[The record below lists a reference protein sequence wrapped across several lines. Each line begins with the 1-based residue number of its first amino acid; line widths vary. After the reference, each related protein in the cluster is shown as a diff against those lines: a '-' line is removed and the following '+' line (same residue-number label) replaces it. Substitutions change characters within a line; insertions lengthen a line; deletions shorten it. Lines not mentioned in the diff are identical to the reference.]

1 MEKMERNDSQ
11 VPIKKLDD
19 LRKEIS
25 DIDIRIIKLLEKRAQ
40 LVKDVGAV
48 KRSKKLSFYS
58 PDRETKIYEIIEQNA
73 SGDFPVKSLKTI
85 FREIMSASIK
95 LEEPLVISY
104 LGPEATFTHEAAIE
118 RFGLSL
124 HYMPEESIEDVFM
137 DVEAERADFGVVPI
151 ENSIEGVV
159 NYTLDMFVN
168 SSVKIVSEIII
179 DINHNLLS
187 KSDSLERIRSIYS
200 HPNALGQC
208 KSWIKKHLPNVSLFE
223 TTSTA
228 KAAKIAEKDETVAA
242 IASSAAAKIYSLNI
256 LARGIEDKNNNI
268 TRFLVIGNKIPKKSG
283 SDKTSFMFTIK
294 DRVGALY
301 QILEPFYRNSINLT
315 RIESRPSKQKSWSYI
330 FYVDV
335 DGHTDDRKVRESLKE
350 IEKFT
355 VFLKI
360 LGSYPKSQRS

>member
-1 MEKMERNDSQ
+1 MEKMEKYDDA
-11 VPIKKLDD
+11 VPIDTLEV
-19 LRKEIS
+19 LRKDIS
-25 DIDIRIIKLLEKRAQ
+25 DIDVKIIKLLEKRAE
-40 LVKDVGAV
+40 LVKRVGAI
-48 KRSKKLSFYS
+48 KRNEKLPFYS
-58 PDRETKIYEIIEQNA
+58 PDRETKIYKMIEENA
-73 SGDFPVKSLKTI
+73 TGYFPIKSLKTI

-124 HYMPEESIEDVFM
+124 HYIPEESIEDVFM

-179 DINHNLLS
+179 DIKHNLLS
-187 KSDSLERIRSIYS
+187 KSDNLEDIKAIYS

-208 KSWIKKHLPNVSLFE
+208 KSWIKKHLPNVVLFE
-223 TTSTA
+223 TSSTA
-228 KAAKIAEKDETVAA
+228 KAAKIAEKDESVAA
-242 IASSAAAKIYSLNI
+242 IASSAAASIYSLNI
-256 LARGIEDKNNNI
+256 LAQGIEDKINNI
-268 TRFLVIGNKIPKKSG
+268 TRFLVIGKEIPKKSG

-294 DRVGALY
+294 DKVGALY
-301 QILEPFYRNSINLT
+301 QILEPFYKREINLT
-315 RIESRPSKQKSWSYI
+315 RIESRPSRQKNWSYI
-330 FYVDV
+330 FYVDIE
-335 DGHTDDRKVRESLKE
+335 GHISDKKVQEALKD
-350 IEKFT
+350 IEKYT

-360 LGSYPKSQRS
+360 LGSYPKSERG

>member
-1 MEKMERNDSQ
+1 MEKMERDDNKVS
-11 VPIKKLDD
+11 VEKLDTI
-19 LRKEIS
+19 RKNIS
-25 DIDIRIIKLLEKRAQ
+25 DIDKEIIKLLEKRAE
-40 LVKDVGAV
+40 LVKEVGAI
-48 KRSKKLSFYS
+48 KRSRKMPFYS
-58 PDRETKIYEIIEQNA
+58 PDRETKIYKMIEENA
-73 SGDFPVKSLKTI
+73 RGTFPTKSLKTI

-104 LGPEATFTHEAAIE
+104 LGPEATFTHEAAIK

-124 HYMPEESIEDVFM
+124 HYIPEESIEDVFM

-179 DINHNLLS
+179 DIKHNLLS
-187 KSDSLERIRSIYS
+187 KSNSLDKVKAIHS

-208 KSWIKKHLPNVSLFE
+208 KSWIKKHLPNVMLFE

-228 KAAKIAEKDETVAA
+228 KAAKIAEKDPSVAA
-242 IASSAAAKIYSLNI
+242 IASSAAADIYSLNV
-256 LARGIEDKNNNI
+256 LAKGIEDKTNNI
-268 TRFLVIGNKIPKKSG
+268 TRFLVIGSDIPQKSG
-283 SDKTSFMFTIK
+283 NDKTSFMFTIK
-294 DRVGALY
+294 DKVGALY

-315 RIESRPSKQKSWSYI
+315 RIESRPSKQKNWSYI
-330 FYVDV
+330 FYVDI
-335 DGHTDDRKVRESLKE
+335 DGHINDKLVQESLKE

-355 VFLKI
+355 VLLKI
-360 LGSYPKSQRS
+360 LGSYPKGART